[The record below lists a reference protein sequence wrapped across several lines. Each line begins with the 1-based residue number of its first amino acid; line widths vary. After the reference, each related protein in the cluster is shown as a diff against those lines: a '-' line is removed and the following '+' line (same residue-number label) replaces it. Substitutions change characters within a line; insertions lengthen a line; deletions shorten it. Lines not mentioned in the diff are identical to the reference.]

1 MEDFTLATVPAIYAE
16 RGDAGAGIDD
26 AVGTLDALLELS
38 ARHEAEGEGDAPW
51 PPNYAK
57 QEGEPPRVQPS
68 KHAPQARRVR
78 GPGQGRRA
86 AARGRRGA
94 RRGRGRRR
102 PERRPADR
110 VGGVASRRRPVAA
123 RSSIPVIELGRAPT
137 KAEVYEGLE
146 RWKARH
152 PEAAAHLEP
161 ADVIETAMRGRAY
174 AWYRLRL
181 NLIHVPEAL
190 RPPQEP
196 LDPDAAPD
204 DWGSLSDDERAAWM
218 AGRRP
223 TRRARVSGNAD
234 GDA

>member
-1 MEDFTLATVPAIYAE
+1 MDDFTLATVPGIYA
-16 RGDAGAGIDD
+16 RARATPAAGIDD
-26 AVGTLDALLELS
+26 AAGTLDALLELS
-38 ARHEAEGEGDAPW
+38 ARHEAEGLGDAPW

-57 QEGEPPRVQPS
+57 QAGEPPRVQPS
-68 KHAPQARRVR
+68 RQAPAERAYAPAEAGTEARR
-78 GPGQGRRA
+78 RRS
-86 AARGRRGA
+86 RRRGS
-94 RRGRGRRR
+94 RRR
-102 PERRPADR
+102 SRRPQRRPADR
-110 VGGVASRRRPVAA
+110 VAGLAAVAHRPTAIA
-123 RSSIPVIELGRAPT
+123 RLPVIELGRAPT
-137 KAEVYEGLE
+137 KAEVYAGLE

-181 NLIHVPEAL
+181 NLVHVPEAL

-204 DWGSLSDDERAAWM
+204 DWSSLSDDERAAWM

-223 TRRARVSGNAD
+223 DRRTTDTKG
-234 GDA
+234 

>member
-1 MEDFTLATVPAIYAE
+1 M
-16 RGDAGAGIDD
+16 GS
-26 AVGTLDALLELS
+26 LDALLELS

-68 KHAPQARRVR
+68 RKRRADADYAGR
-78 GPGQGRRA
+78 GVDGGPPPEVAEARA
-86 AARGRRGA
+86 AAVAAGDPNAGLPTEWEGSRPSPTGRR
-94 RRGRGRRR
+94 
-102 PERRPADR
+102 
-110 VGGVASRRRPVAA
+110 

-137 KAEVYEGLE
+137 KAEVYAGLE

-152 PEAAAHLEP
+152 PEAATHLEP

-181 NLIHVPEAL
+181 NLVHVPEAL

-204 DWGSLSDDERAAWM
+204 DWANLSDDERAAWL
-218 AGRRP
+218 AGRTP
-223 TRRARVSGNAD
+223 TRRARPCTAD
-234 GDA
+234 RRVGD